1 MRTKNPPVKQ
11 GNPRE
16 QGFTLIE
23 MMITVII
30 IGILAAVAIPSFGS
44 YMKRAR
50 TSEAYTFLGEI
61 RQRQESYRAEFN
73 QYCSAP
79 TAATMLPAPG
89 AATPNAPP
97 GSELRGWPSPAGTWD
112 LLGARPD
119 GAVRFRYAVEAGG
132 PGTGNP
138 APPVTSGLGAQD
150 FWFVT
155 NAYGDLD
162 DDGTLVTFESYSVGT
177 QVWVSEDKG
186 WE

>member
-1 MRTKNPPVKQ
+1 MRTKNLPPKQ
-11 GNPRE
+11 RNSRTD
-16 QGFTLIE
+16 GFTLIE

-50 TSEAYTFLGEI
+50 TSEAYTFIGEI

-79 TAATMLPAPG
+79 AQGTMLPALG
-89 AATPNAPP
+89 GATPAGAPD
-97 GSELRGWPSPAGTWD
+97 SQARGWPSPAGTWD

-119 GAVRFRYAVEAGG
+119 GAVRFRYAVESGG
-132 PGTGNP
+132 PGTTNL
-138 APPVTSGLGAQD
+138 APPGFSGLGAQD

-155 NAYGDLD
+155 QAYGDLD
-162 DDGTLVTFESYSVGT
+162 DDGVIVTFESYSVGT
-177 QVWVSEDKG
+177 QVWVSEAQG

>member
-1 MRTKNPPVKQ
+1 MRTKNSPKT
-11 GNPRE
+11 

-23 MMITVII
+23 MLITVAI
-30 IGILAAVAIPSFGS
+30 IGILAGIAVPSFSS

-50 TSEAYTFLGEI
+50 TSEAYTFIGEI
-61 RQRQESYRAEFN
+61 RQRQEAYRAEFN

-79 TAATMLPAPG
+79 AAATMLPAGG
-89 AATPNAPP
+89 AATPAGAPD
-97 GSELRGWPSPAGTWD
+97 SQLRGWPSPAGTWD

-138 APPVTSGLGAQD
+138 NPPGTSGLGAQD

-155 NAYGDLD
+155 QAYGDLD
-162 DDGTLVTFESYSVGT
+162 DDGVQVTFESYSVGT
-177 QVWVSEDKG
+177 QVWVSDTQG